1 MFPYLTVVFSIT
13 CDEVFVTWL
22 QCFCLVRFNSYVL
35 QGGYINMTA
44 YTLRQANSWFNI
56 GAISKLG
63 TIFAVH
69 DGDDRPISPDPRDIA
84 DEFDEIFNPSAKPKK
99 KVVNPD
105 ADPSTSPAIDP
116 DSE

>member
-1 MFPYLTVVFSIT
+1 
-13 CDEVFVTWL
+13 
-22 QCFCLVRFNSYVL
+22 
-35 QGGYINMTA
+35 MTA

>member
-1 MFPYLTVVFSIT
+1 MMVMIDQSAPT
-13 CDEVFVTWL
+13 
-22 QCFCLVRFNSYVL
+22 Q
-35 QGGYINMTA
+35 
-44 YTLRQANSWFNI
+44 
-56 GAISKLG
+56 
-63 TIFAVH
+63 
-69 DGDDRPISPDPRDIA
+69 DIA